1 MITIKIN
8 TDNEAF
14 KGSNGRAEVARL
26 LKNLAVEFEQ
36 GRSIPRR
43 IIDTNGN
50 PVGSVSYKDSHLF
63 S

>member
-1 MITIKIN
+1 MISIKIDTSN
-8 TDNEAF
+8 DSF

-26 LKNLAVEFEQ
+26 LRDLAKEFEE
-36 GRSIPRR
+36 GRRIPRR